1 MIKLTDILKEIK
13 VNNPFRW
20 VNFKAQIDDEDD
32 DYCVISLI
40 NEKDNNKNVWYGHID
55 KNKVNVEF
63 ENTEKI
69 EMDALIDLLKKGNK
83 KYEVKTIDDEF
94 TYITFDKS
102 LVDIVDSLDEIKV
115 NNPNNYLSQARK
127 MIKDAIENGD
137 DLEDENSTWEYD
149 IGVYNKKLYDFLI
162 NNDYNYENP
171 ILLELEG
178 IKARFYYFK
187 KRIIW
192 EVIV

>member
-1 MIKLTDILKEIK
+1 M
-13 VNNPFRW
+13 
-20 VNFKAQIDDEDD
+20 
-32 DYCVISLI
+32 
-40 NEKDNNKNVWYGHID
+40 
-55 KNKVNVEF
+55 EF
-63 ENTEKI
+63 GNTEKI

-94 TYITFDKS
+94 THVVFDKS
-102 LVDIVDSLDEIKV
+102 LVDIVDYIYEIKV

-127 MIKDAIENGD
+127 MIKDAIKNGD

-178 IKARFYYFK
+178 IKARFYYNK